1 MNGLKKVRQYLK
13 NAFVNDKIYFYVII
27 AAIMTIVVECF
38 SRRSLTDGLLFP
50 FVSLIPYIVNML
62 IILFTYLLASLSKR
76 KIFSLSLVSVIWFA
90 LAIVNCVLMSF
101 RVTPLS
107 AIDFYIFLNV
117 ISILTVYISIPEIIL
132 YSLLIVGAIVALV
145 FLFIKTPKF
154 PVLWKRNLTAIS
166 ATIVIFVLAVLVG
179 FSTKTLSARFPNL
192 YNAYKNY
199 GFTYC
204 FSLSLVDH
212 GIDKPDDYSENGI
225 EEIIDI
231 VREDG
236 EKPEK
241 TPNIIFVQLESFF
254 DVNYLDNITLSENP
268 IPTFTSLKE
277 QYAHGMLTVP
287 TIGAGTVNT
296 EFEILTG
303 MNMSYFGAGEYPYK
317 SILSKN
323 TCESIPY
330 ILADLGYTSTA
341 IHNHEGS
348 FYSRDDVYKNL
359 GFDRFVSIEYMQN
372 EDRNVNGWAKDS
384 ILTEHILKSLTSTD
398 GSDFVFAVSVQAHGK
413 YPTTKIDENQHI
425 FVTDGIDSEALIC
438 QYEYYVNQLY
448 GTDLFVKELVETVM
462 ALDEETVLVL
472 YGDHLPSLSIDEE
485 SLSEGDLFTT
495 EYAIIPNYDM
505 GADYT
510 DGKSL
515 NSYQLSPYIMKGLG
529 ISEGYVNRLHQRA
542 SENEKFEE
550 YLEALM
556 YDVLYGEMFVLE
568 EGEKYYSPT
577 ELKMGIDEIKVTSC
591 ERNGGVLT
599 VKGENFT
606 KYSTVNINGKSIF
619 VADTV
624 FVDSGTLTIKVS
636 QSTNIEFITVS
647 QVSDTEVVL
656 STSEKFYLNEN

>member
-1 MNGLKKVRQYLK
+1 MNGLKKVKQCLK

-27 AAIMTIVVECF
+27 AAVMTIIVECF
-38 SRRSLTDGLLFP
+38 SRRSLTQGLLFP
-50 FVSLIPYIVNML
+50 FVSLIPYIVNVL

-76 KIFSLSLVSVIWFA
+76 KIFSLSLVSILWFA

-117 ISILTVYISIPEIIL
+117 ISILTVYISVFEIIL
-132 YSLLIVGAIVALV
+132 YSLLIIGAIVGLV

-166 ATIVIFVLAVLVG
+166 ATIVIFVLAVHVG
-179 FSTKTLSARFPNL
+179 FSTNTLSARFPNL
-192 YNAYKNY
+192 YSAYKSY

-212 GIDKPDDYSENGI
+212 GIDKPEDYSESGVG
-225 EEIIDI
+225 EITDI

-236 EKPEK
+236 EAPEK

-254 DVNYLDNITLSENP
+254 DVNYLKNITLSENP
-268 IPTFTSLKE
+268 IPTFTALKE
-277 QYAHGMLTVP
+277 QYTHGMLTVP

-296 EFEILTG
+296 EFEILSG

-317 SILSKN
+317 SILSKT

-348 FYSRDDVYKNL
+348 FYSRDDVYRNL
-359 GFDRFVSIEYMQN
+359 GFDRFISIEYMQN

-413 YPTTKIDENQHI
+413 YPTTKIDEDQHI
-425 FVTDGIDSEALIC
+425 FVTDGIESEALLC

-448 GTDLFVKELVETVM
+448 GTDLFIKKLTEAVM
-462 ALDEETVLVL
+462 ALEEETVLVL

-485 SLSEGDLFTT
+485 SLSNGDLFTT
-495 EYAIIPNYDM
+495 EYVVISNYDM
-505 GADYT
+505 EADYT
-510 DGKSL
+510 DGKAL

-542 SENEKFEE
+542 SDNEKFEE

-556 YDVLYGEMFVLE
+556 YDLLYGEHYVLE
-568 EGEKYYSPT
+568 EGEEYYKPSD
-577 ELKMGIDEIKVTSC
+577 LKMGIDEIKVTSC
-591 ERNGGVLT
+591 ERNENILT

-624 FVDSGTLTIKVS
+624 FVDSTTLTIKVS
-636 QSTNIEFITVS
+636 QSTKVEFITVS

-656 STSEKFYLNEN
+656 STSEKFYLNEK